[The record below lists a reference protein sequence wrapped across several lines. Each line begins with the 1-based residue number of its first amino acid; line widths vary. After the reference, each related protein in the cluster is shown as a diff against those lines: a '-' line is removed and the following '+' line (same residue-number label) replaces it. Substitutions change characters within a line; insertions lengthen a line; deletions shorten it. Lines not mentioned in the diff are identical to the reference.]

1 MLASNSI
8 TSAPCIGY
16 TAVSERVKRVTG
28 RSFMTRRYEV
38 LRTEGLTVSGL
49 LRAL

>member
-1 MLASNSI
+1 MLACTSI
-8 TSAPCIGY
+8 PSAPRIEY

-28 RSFMTRRYEV
+28 RPFMTRRYEV